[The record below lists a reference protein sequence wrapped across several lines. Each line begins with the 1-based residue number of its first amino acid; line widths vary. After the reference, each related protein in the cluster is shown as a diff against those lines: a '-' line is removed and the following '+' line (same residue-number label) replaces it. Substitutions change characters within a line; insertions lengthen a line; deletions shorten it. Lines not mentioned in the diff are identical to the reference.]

1 MDTTSQEYRGFTISV
16 TPLKDHDDLWDF
28 EYRIVKGGT
37 LLAQQSVG
45 ASARSQTLGGHIA
58 ADGARLAGLEVA
70 KIEVD
75 NLIAMGNK

>member
-28 EYRIVKGGT
+28 EYRIVKDGT

-70 KIEVD
+70 KIEID